1 MNDFHGLWGLG
12 VIPNYISI
20 PLTVFACVGI
30 INAINLI
37 DGVDG
42 YSSGYS
48 IVSCIL
54 FGVMFYE
61 LGNIRMVALQLL
73 LHRYCR
79 SSYTMYLANIRR
91 CLLEMPVPCRWVLSS
106 RHSL

>member
-1 MNDFHGLWGLG
+1 MGAGYDSQLHF
-12 VIPNYISI
+12 I
-20 PLTVFACVGI
+20 PLTTFACVGI

-54 FGVMFYE
+54 FGAMFYT
-61 LGNIRMVALQLL
+61 LGNIRMATLAAIVGFRSFHSSCITYSANTRKCSSGMPE
-73 LHRYCR
+73 HCR
-79 SSYTMYLANIRR
+79 
-91 CLLEMPVPCRWVLSS
+91 
-106 RHSL
+106 